1 MMREAEIMHQLDNP
15 YIVRMI
21 GLCEAESLMLVMEM
35 APAGPLNKFLSSK
48 KWVSTAPSIN
58 KQHSSFIILKHTHRH
73 RYVLHSH
80 YTSTGMQ
87 SFIHLFCHECT
98 HKNNFSS
105 SCHIFNPHKIILI
118 ELFHFKS
125 FFKMIFYFFM
135 WPIKP
140 SSNLDFAPPLPSPG
154 TRCQWRMWWS

>member
-1 MMREAEIMHQLDNP
+1 MLVCKCPTDVPETLVRRSPSVSTDVRKHLDVAIKVLKSENEKGVKDEMMREAEIMHQLDNP

-105 SCHIFNPHKIILI
+105 SCHVFNPHKII
-118 ELFHFKS
+118 
-125 FFKMIFYFFM
+125 
-135 WPIKP
+135 
-140 SSNLDFAPPLPSPG
+140 
-154 TRCQWRMWWS
+154 